1 MNTRT
6 TLTRSAESQN
16 TWVLVFVLGYLAL
29 LADGADVMMYGLTL
43 TRIKDE
49 FALSNVEAGA
59 LGALTLC
66 GMAIGGGVGSWG
78 RGGLGGG
85 EGGAV
90 GVVRFFVG
98 GRRLVCL
105 PNFFLFVGA

>member
-49 FALSNVEAGA
+49 FGLSNVEAGA
-59 LGALTLC
+59 LGSLTL
-66 GMAIGGGVGSWG
+66 VDRKS
-78 RGGLGGG
+78 
-85 EGGAV
+85 
-90 GVVRFFVG
+90 VV
-98 GRRLVCL
+98 
-105 PNFFLFVGA
+105 